1 MWESGTDLR
10 KEIWCCRTTRKEY
23 ELLVLL
29 VRLTLRERDQALRP
43 TVFSERIFSVAEKKT
58 SRRTR
63 GESRTGDLFSD
74 KKEEKVIS
82 SDVALFRQSNR
93 ITTASQR
100 LDLVERRIIM
110 SAISKIDRHEAP
122 TDQRVY
128 YVDASDLSQLG
139 GDSKNAYRDMKS
151 AADTLF
157 NRFILLQEGDKKIAK
172 IRWIQRVEYD
182 EGNGRVGL
190 RFSHDVVPF
199 LTNLRSEYTQFELLD
214 IQGMRSEYAIRIYT
228 MLMQYKSL
236 MYKFAKQGKP
246 YCWTIRIDELRNSLQ
261 LGDKLKANG
270 VFKLHVLDRARD
282 QINSAPNSKIHIVSA
297 QMTKPNGGRKFTH
310 IEFLFHPRGM
320 GQEALPNAE
329 DEAKGADAGNIIDVD
344 FREVGTNNFSFAT
357 EIDLDQAKLT
367 SEQIVMLADWLAGL
381 NKKKNEE
388 CRYNRES
395 FLTWLVEEKLAKADD
410 FGITERDLV
419 DYLKSALAQPDFVR
433 AIYPAWLRKLGFKPK
448 KA

>member
-1 MWESGTDLR
+1 M
-10 KEIWCCRTTRKEY
+10 
-23 ELLVLL
+23 
-29 VRLTLRERDQALRP
+29 
-43 TVFSERIFSVAEKKT
+43 AEKKT

-74 KKEEKVIS
+74 KKEEKAIS

-329 DEAKGADAGNIIDVD
+329 DEAKGADSGNIIDVD

-367 SEQIVMLADWLAGL
+367 SE
-381 NKKKNEE
+381 
-388 CRYNRES
+388 
-395 FLTWLVEEKLAKADD
+395 
-410 FGITERDLV
+410 
-419 DYLKSALAQPDFVR
+419 
-433 AIYPAWLRKLGFKPK
+433 
-448 KA
+448 